1 MRRDPQADKLS
12 LFALQ
17 GGPMRKKRIP
27 ETDEQR
33 DERFAK
39 QAQRRNE
46 DTAAEDDSID
56 AMVKRS
62 IKLHGP

>member
-1 MRRDPQADKLS
+1 
-12 LFALQ
+12 
-17 GGPMRKKRIP
+17 MRKKRIP
-27 ETDEQR
+27 ETEEQR
-33 DERFAK
+33 DERVAK

-46 DTAAEDDSID
+46 DTAAVDDAID